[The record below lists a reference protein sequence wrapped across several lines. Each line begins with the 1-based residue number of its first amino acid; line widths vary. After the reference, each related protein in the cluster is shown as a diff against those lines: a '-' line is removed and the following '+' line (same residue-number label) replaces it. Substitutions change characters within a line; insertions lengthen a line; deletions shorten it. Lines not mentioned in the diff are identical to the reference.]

1 MSWSHQKKRFLNM
14 ERREKRKFYIK
25 KEYVKL
31 RNIPKWSEEKKQK
44 RSEFLTDIDYRNC
57 LDELK
62 GDLLIDPEMDLS
74 GKVLLYKGDIT
85 SLEID
90 AIVNAAN
97 NSLLGGGG
105 VDGAIH
111 RAAGP
116 MLYKE
121 NITHGGCDDGKAVES
136 GGYCLPAKYVIS
148 TVGPKGEN
156 PEILQSAYRSSLEKM
171 MELGLKTIV
180 S

>member
-1 MSWSHQKKRFLNM
+1 
-14 ERREKRKFYIK
+14 
-25 KEYVKL
+25 
-31 RNIPKWSEEKKQK
+31 
-44 RSEFLTDIDYRNC
+44 
-57 LDELK
+57 
-62 GDLLIDPEMDLS
+62 
-74 GKVLLYKGDIT
+74 
-85 SLEID
+85 
-90 AIVNAAN
+90 
-97 NSLLGGGG
+97 
-105 VDGAIH
+105 
-111 RAAGP
+111 

>member
-1 MSWSHQKKRFLNM
+1 MSGEVSLF
-14 ERREKRKFYIK
+14 
-25 KEYVKL
+25 
-31 RNIPKWSEEKKQK
+31 
-44 RSEFLTDIDYRNC
+44 
-57 LDELK
+57 
-62 GDLLIDPEMDLS
+62 
-74 GKVLLYKGDIT
+74 KGDIT

-97 NSLLGGGG
+97 NSLLGGQG

-116 MLYKE
+116 MLRKE
-121 NITHGGCDDGKAVES
+121 NVTHGGCDDGEAVES

-148 TVGPKGEN
+148 TVGPRGEN
-156 PEILQSAYRSSLEKM
+156 PDILQSAYRSSLEKM
-171 MELGLKTIV
+171 LELGLNSIV